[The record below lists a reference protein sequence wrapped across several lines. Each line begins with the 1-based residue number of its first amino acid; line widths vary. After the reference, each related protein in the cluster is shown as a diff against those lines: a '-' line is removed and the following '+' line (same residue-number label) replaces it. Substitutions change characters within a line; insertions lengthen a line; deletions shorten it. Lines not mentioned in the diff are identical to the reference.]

1 MCHLVYAWDCV
12 KWEVL
17 IAVMFWVL
25 FYGQEILYKIILTN
39 IMWDSIFSTHFED
52 EEIEAQRYKVTYRKE
67 HSQNSNPDLSDLENH
82 LLWLPG
88 KKASFFCPKQHLYD
102 VRGWII

>member
-52 EEIEAQRYKVTYRKE
+52 EEIEAQRYKVT
-67 HSQNSNPDLSDLENH
+67 
-82 LLWLPG
+82 
-88 KKASFFCPKQHLYD
+88 
-102 VRGWII
+102 